1 MAVISNMKPSN
12 GKASS
17 QQVVRYLF
25 SLPDEEDVLDDFSCA
40 LKRKISIHG
49 RLFCTDNFLC
59 FYANILGFKTKQ
71 VIPFREVVSIKK
83 HKGMSNTLEIAC
95 TNGKSYFLNSFIRA
109 QDAFQ
114 FIYSLWRNSGYF
126 NDENDD
132 IGNWSDTEENA
143 AEEEEKNSILSLPDD
158 DIGDAVETYKGIIPV
173 SPQRFFDLFFSEEA
187 IFPFN
192 SYCLH
197 RGDTELEITKWID
210 NEELGGY
217 TREMKFRTKINGP
230 SIGPKS
236 TRCHRVQ
243 NYKFLNNSLVVKTSS
258 KALDVPYSSYFLVE
272 DEWVITE
279 IAPEKSLFRT
289 SVYVNFLKSTIFKGK
304 IESRTHQDVAKDVE
318 AWVSEIKL
326 RKLIQESAPVPL
338 PLVPDQVH
346 QIAKYEE
353 VDLKKYQKRT
363 NSLNVAPIRSTQSW
377 MLYGNFVM
385 LFVAF
390 LYLGYLHSKLN
401 SLRASNSAS

>member
-1 MAVISNMKPSN
+1 MKPSN

-132 IGNWSDTEENA
+132 VGNWSDTEENA
-143 AEEEEKNSILSLPDD
+143 AEEEEKNSILSLPEE
-158 DIGDAVETYKGIIPV
+158 DIGDAVETFKGIIPV
-173 SPQRFFDLFFSEEA
+173 SPQRFFELFVAEDA
-187 IFPFN
+187 TFPF
-192 SYCLH
+192 SAYCLN
-197 RGDTELEITKWID
+197 RGDTELEVTPWAE
-210 NEELGGY
+210 NEELGGS
-217 TREMKFRTKINGP
+217 TRELKFRTKINGP

-243 NYKFLNNSLVVKTSS
+243 NYNFVNKSLLIKTSS

-272 DEWVITE
+272 DEWAITE
-279 IAPEKSLFRT
+279 VAPDKSVFRT
-289 SVYVNFLKSTIFKGK
+289 SVHVNFLKSTIFKGT
-304 IESRTHQDVAKDVE
+304 IESRTHTDVAKDVE
-318 AWVSEIKL
+318 AWVTEVKS
-326 RKLIQESAPVPL
+326 RKLIQESAPVP
-338 PLVPDQVH
+338 VPAPPEQVH
-346 QIAKYEE
+346 LIAKYEE
-353 VDLKKYQKRT
+353 VDLKKYRKRSM
-363 NSLNVAPIRSTQSW
+363 NLAVAPIRVTQSW
-377 MLYGNFVM
+377 LLYGNF
-385 LFVAF
+385 FVLCVAL
-390 LYLGYLHSKLN
+390 LYLSYLHSKLN
-401 SLRASNSAS
+401 SLTS

>member
-1 MAVISNMKPSN
+1 MKPSN

-17 QQVVRYLF
+17 QQVVRSLF

-71 VIPFREVVSIKK
+71 VIPFREVVSIRK

-95 TNGKSYFLNSFIRA
+95 TNGKSYFLNSFVRA
-109 QDAFQ
+109 QEAFQ
-114 FIYSLWRNSGYF
+114 FVYSLWRNSGYF
-126 NDENDD
+126 NDEHDD
-132 IGNWSDTEENA
+132 TGNWSDTEEN
-143 AEEEEKNSILSLPDD
+143 EGVDEEKESVLSLPVD

-173 SPQRFFDLFFSEEA
+173 SPKRFFDLFLAEEA
-187 IFPFN
+187 VFPFN
-192 SYCLH
+192 AYCIH
-197 RGDTELEITKWID
+197 RGDTELEFSPWVE
-210 NEELGGY
+210 NEELGGQ

-243 NYKFLNNSLVVKTSS
+243 NFKFTSNSLIIKTSS
-258 KALDVPYSSYFLVE
+258 KALDVPYSTYFLVE

-279 IAPEKSLFRT
+279 VGADKSLFRS

-304 IESRTHQDVAKDVE
+304 IESRTYADVTKDVE
-318 AWVSEIKL
+318 AWVTEVKS
-326 RKLIQESAPVPL
+326 RKLIQETAPVP
-338 PLVPDQVH
+338 VPVASDQPH
-346 QIAKYEE
+346 QIAKYDE
-353 VDLKKYQKRT
+353 VDLKKYQKRAS
-363 NSLNVAPIRSTQSW
+363 SLSVTPVRSVQ
-377 MLYGNFVM
+377 MNLMYANCG
-385 LFVAF
+385 LLLVAF
-390 LYLGYLHSKLN
+390 LYLVYLHSKLN
-401 SLRASNSAS
+401 LLK

>member
-1 MAVISNMKPSN
+1 MKPSN

-49 RLFCTDNFLC
+49 RLFCTDNYLC

-71 VIPFREVVSIKK
+71 VIPFKEVVSIKK
-83 HKGMSNTLEIAC
+83 HKGMSNTIEIAC

-132 IGNWSDTEENA
+132 VGNWSDTEENA
-143 AEEEEKNSILSLPDD
+143 QEEEEKNSILSLPAD
-158 DIGDAVETYKGIIPV
+158 DIGDAVETFKGIIPV
-173 SPQRFFDLFFSEEA
+173 SPQKFFDLFFAEEA
-187 IFPFN
+187 VYPFN
-192 SYCLH
+192 AYCVN
-197 RGDTELEITKWID
+197 RGDTELEITNWVE

-243 NYKFLNNSLVVKTSS
+243 NYKFLNNSLVIKTSS

-279 IAPEKSLFRT
+279 VAPDKSLFRT

-304 IESRTHQDVAKDVE
+304 IESRTHADVAKDVE
-318 AWVSEIKL
+318 AWVSEVKS
-326 RKLIQESAPVPL
+326 RKLIQESAPIPQPTATEQPHL
-338 PLVPDQVH
+338 
-346 QIAKYEE
+346 IAKYDP
-353 VDLKKYQKRT
+353 VDLKIYQKRP
-363 NSLNVAPIRSTQSW
+363 SFLNVAPIRPTQSRL
-377 MLYGNFVM
+377 LYGNFA
-385 LFVAF
+385 LLIVAF
-390 LYLGYLHSKLN
+390 LYLAYLHSKLN
-401 SLRASNSAS
+401 SLKSSE